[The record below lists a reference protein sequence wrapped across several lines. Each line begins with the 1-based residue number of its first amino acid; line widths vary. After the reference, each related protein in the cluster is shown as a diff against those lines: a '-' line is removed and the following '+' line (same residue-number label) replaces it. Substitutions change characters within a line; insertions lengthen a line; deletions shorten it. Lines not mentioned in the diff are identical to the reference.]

1 MEVHIAP
8 ELEAKI
14 EKLTTQSG
22 YPIEKLVEDALA
34 TYVDEFAA
42 TREMLDER
50 YDDLKSGR
58 VKSVPSDQVIA
69 RLREKSAT
77 RRSPAGA

>member
-14 EKLTTQSG
+14 GKLTAQSG
-22 YPIEKLVEDALA
+22 YPVEKLVEDALA
-34 TYVDEFAA
+34 VYVDELAA
-42 TREMLDER
+42 AREMFDGR

-58 VKSVPSDQVIA
+58 VKPIDGEAFFES
-69 RLREKSAT
+69 LRSREESLFNDK
-77 RRSPAGA
+77 